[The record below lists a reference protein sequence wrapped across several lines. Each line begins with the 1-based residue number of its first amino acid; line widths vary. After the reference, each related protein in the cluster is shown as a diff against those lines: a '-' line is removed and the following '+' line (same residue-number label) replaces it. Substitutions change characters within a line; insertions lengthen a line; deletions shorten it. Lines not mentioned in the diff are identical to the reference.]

1 MWICYKIFWIYS
13 CERAKEESVAF
24 RFLLGGSLGSEMD
37 IEKIADFTNYIMKN
51 IEIGGYLYE

>member
-37 IEKIADFTNYIMKN
+37 IEKIADFTNYIMK
-51 IEIGGYLYE
+51 ILR